1 MRVCVYIC
9 SVCVY
14 ICMYMCISMVLMLTG
29 ETPQCCEWAG
39 VSPGSAIDWW
49 WENWCVLSRLL
60 VPCCHHASN
69 WTGAGKQG
77 ECALPA
83 AATSLPT
90 DASPHCCCPCHSS
103 VSLFLFPFAL
113 SPLFFYAFLSFFL
126 PPYFSH
132 SFFLFI
138 LIFTGGVKDGLLFQP
153 LSPLRQRDFAFIF
166 SF

>member
-1 MRVCVYIC
+1 MNEREL
-9 SVCVY
+9 
-14 ICMYMCISMVLMLTG
+14 VLALQLTG
-29 ETPQCCEWAG
+29 DEKTG
-39 VSPGSAIDWW
+39 VFSPACWSLAAIMPLTGQ
-49 WENWCVLSRLL
+49 VLESKGNA
-60 VPCCHHASN
+60 P
-69 WTGAGKQG
+69 
-77 ECALPA
+77 
-83 AATSLPT
+83 SLPLPLHFPPMHLPI
-90 DASPHCCCPCHSS
+90 AAVPVCHSS

>member
-90 DASPHCCCPCHSS
+90 DASPHCCCPCL
-103 VSLFLFPFAL
+103 SLIRFPFSFSL
-113 SPLFFYAFLSFFL
+113 CSFSPFLLCFFVFF
-126 PPYFSH
+126 S
-132 SFFLFI
+132 SS
-138 LIFTGGVKDGLLFQP
+138 LLF
-153 LSPLRQRDFAFIF
+153 SFIF
-166 SF
+166 PFHSYFYRWS